1 MTGEKLRPY
10 DEKNNY
16 IIEMGYR
23 YVHIFNFYLVIY
35 SFCLTHILQI
45 HSLTHT
51 EEIFSIFE
59 VFYNMRKLD
68 IGLT

>member
-35 SFCLTHILQI
+35 SFYVFAQCNFEYILAQKSSHTSANQLTHSYRRNI
-45 HSLTHT
+45 
-51 EEIFSIFE
+51 
-59 VFYNMRKLD
+59 
-68 IGLT
+68 